1 MLTPQDI
8 KDKRFEKALV
18 GGYEMSLVDDFLER
32 LTEDYSTLYRDNATL
47 KSKLKVLVEKVEEYR
62 STEDS
67 MRMALLTAQ
76 KMAAEITDEAKG
88 KADIILAEA
97 EGAAAERAKE
107 LSLALVTE
115 EAKLEEAKQKTSA
128 FSREVLMLIDGE
140 RKFLANLENLVL
152 DAADTTEIP
161 PVKMSQVIPPTV
173 AETEEAYVL
182 SEESFDT
189 QAPVTAEPVSEEDD
203 AGVDL
208 DLLKDSVNA
217 FLAEDFGTDFT
228 NPLTNDAPPLAAA
241 ENQAEAAPQ
250 NQAKNFSM
258 FDQDHMDEQFA
269 RKQSSFIEQF
279 QGGAPEQSTS
289 ERDLEKAEITR
300 SISQA
305 LGDDSEIEIGSG
317 IFDDEGSPTTTRPKF
332 DFGDLQFGANYD
344 LEEK

>member
-8 KDKRFEKALV
+8 KDKKFEKALV

-32 LTEDYSTLYRDNATL
+32 LTEDYSALYRDNATL

-76 KMAAEITDEAKG
+76 KMATEITDEAKN
-88 KADIILAEA
+88 KADVILAEA
-97 EGAAAERAKE
+97 QGAAAIRAKE
-107 LSLALVTE
+107 LSLALVQE
-115 EAKLEEAKQKTSA
+115 EAKLESAKQKTSA
-128 FSREVLMLIDGE
+128 FSKEVLTLIDTE
-140 RKFLANLENLVL
+140 REFLKNLESLVM

-161 PVKMSQVIPPTV
+161 AVKMSQVIPPAV
-173 AETEEAYVL
+173 VEEEKAYVL

-189 QAPVTAEPVSEEDD
+189 QVLTPVQPALEEED

-217 FLAEDFGTDFT
+217 FLAEDFETDFA
-228 NPLTNDAPPLAAA
+228 NPLTKEAPLAV
-241 ENQAEAAPQ
+241 EEDKVEAQPQ
-250 NQAKNFSM
+250 NQVKNFSM

-269 RKQSSFIEQF
+269 KKQSSFIEQF
-279 QGGAPEQSTS
+279 QGSAPEQATS

-305 LGDDSEIEIGSG
+305 LGDDSEIQIDSK

-344 LEEK
+344 VEDK

>member
-8 KDKRFEKALV
+8 KEKKFEKALV

-76 KMAAEITDEAKG
+76 KMATEITDEAKS
-88 KADIILAEA
+88 KADTILAEA
-97 EGAAAERAKE
+97 ESAAAARAKE
-107 LSLALVTE
+107 LSLALVQE
-115 EAKLEEAKQKTSA
+115 EAKLEEAKQKTNA
-128 FSREVLMLIDGE
+128 FSREVLTLIDSE
-140 RKFLANLENLVL
+140 REFLKNLESLML

-161 PVKMSQVIPPTV
+161 AVSMSQVIASV
-173 AETEEAYVL
+173 EEGEEAYVL

-189 QAPVTAEPVSEEDD
+189 QLSPMAEPALEGED
-203 AGVDL
+203 AGVDLDL

-217 FLAEDFGTDFT
+217 FLADDFGSDFT
-228 NPLTNDAPPLAAA
+228 NPPANDATASV
-241 ENQAEAAPQ
+241 EE

-279 QGGAPEQSTS
+279 QSGAAEQPSS
-289 ERDLEKAEITR
+289 ERDIEKAEITR

-305 LGDDSEIEIGSG
+305 LGDDSEIQIDSK

-344 LEEK
+344 LEDK